1 MQRKSLREDLHGY
14 LQDRLLPNLNRRQ
27 KSQLRKTK
35 WLKTRK
41 RTKRTRGRPR
51 SLQSQRPMRKITQ
64 KMEKPRATRSRRLQQ
79 KIRMKQSLSS
89 TTASHQLSFN
99 VHSFFFSPFPPF
111 RALSLML
118 LPLSSRHIVNRGIFL
133 SMIL

>member
-14 LQDRLLPNLNRRQ
+14 LQDQLLPSLNRRQ

-51 SLQSQRPMRKITQ
+51 SLQSQRPTRRTTQ
-64 KMEKPRATRSRRLQQ
+64 KTEKPRATRSRRLQQ
-79 KIRMKQSLSS
+79 KIRRRQSLSS
-89 TTASHQLSFN
+89 TTASHQLSLPVQFP
-99 VHSFFFSPFPPF
+99 FFLPPF
-111 RALSLML
+111 KSALTHAVA
-118 LPLSSRHIVNRGIFL
+118 PLFKAYC
-133 SMIL
+133 